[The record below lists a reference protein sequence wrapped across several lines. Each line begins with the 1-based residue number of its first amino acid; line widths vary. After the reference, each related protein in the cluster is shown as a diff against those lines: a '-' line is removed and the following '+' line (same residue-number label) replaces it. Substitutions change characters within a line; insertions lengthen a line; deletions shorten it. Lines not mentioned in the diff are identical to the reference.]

1 MLPDSLVLKGQ
12 ELVENAKIQKFKWDI
27 LGNFQTMWTIWTLP
41 CSKRQASCPCQTL
54 LRIISLKGRQN
65 IWQSSDDKP
74 DLTFCPFHCSMTRM
88 TLGFEKTKRAFKI
101 VMKIDLYNMCLHCST
116 LMNYWYKTKTIFYT
130 SPICFHFYKIEGI

>member
-1 MLPDSLVLKGQ
+1 MP
-12 ELVENAKIQKFKWDI
+12 KFKWDI
-27 LGNFQTMWTIWTLP
+27 LGNFQTMWTIVTLP

-74 DLTFCPFHCSMTRM
+74 DLTFCPFHCPMTRM

-101 VMKIDLYNMCLHCST
+101 VMKINLYNMCLHCST
-116 LMNYWYKTKTIFYT
+116 LMNFWYKTKTTFHT
-130 SPICFHFYKIEGI
+130 FICKIESENQFVQNVSTLLNFNELLV